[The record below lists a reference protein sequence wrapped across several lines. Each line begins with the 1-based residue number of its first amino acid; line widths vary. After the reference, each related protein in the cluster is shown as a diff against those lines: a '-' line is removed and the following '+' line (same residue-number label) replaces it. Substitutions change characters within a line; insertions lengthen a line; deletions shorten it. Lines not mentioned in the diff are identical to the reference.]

1 MADNKLGET
10 VGSTVGGLA
19 AGGLLGLLDGP
30 SPILDIVGGTIGSS
44 IGGAIGGNLPG
55 GKKRMAGGMDPRLL
69 MMNMPMVNPNT
80 QMVTGMGI
88 ADPNRH
94 QVPSF
99 LQDYVK
105 Y

>member
-1 MADNKLGET
+1 MD
-10 VGSTVGGLA
+10 VGQTVGGIGGGI
-19 AGGLLGLLDGP
+19 AGTALLGALDGP
-30 SPILDIVGGTIGSS
+30 LPFMDIVGGGIGS
-44 IGGAIGGNLPG
+44 AIGGDIGKAIG
-55 GKKRMAGGMDPRLL
+55 GKGKKQRMAGGMDPRLL

-80 QMVTGMGI
+80 QMMGI

-99 LQDYVK
+99 LQNYVK

>member
-1 MADNKLGET
+1 MDVGQT
-10 VGSTVGGLA
+10 VGTIGGGI
-19 AGGLLGLLDGP
+19 AGTALLGALDGP
-30 SPILDIVGGTIGSS
+30 LPFMDI
-44 IGGAIGGNLPG
+44 IGGGLGSAIGGDIGKAIG
-55 GKKRMAGGMDPRLL
+55 GKGKKQRMAGGMDPRLL

-80 QMVTGMGI
+80 QMVAGMGI